1 MPDRLP
7 VALGW
12 GLLLG
17 LAPMLTAQNAALVTS
32 ARVLEPA
39 GLVLVQ
45 APIADRARSAAGERG
60 PFIAAVLRVAPGA
73 GVIVRTDRPG
83 SGDGEGSWVSQGEGT
98 VVIRPGAGQRAAS
111 RSGHT
116 ARLVVTLAFY

>member
-17 LAPMLTAQNAALVTS
+17 LAPMLTAQDAGLVAS

-39 GLVLVQ
+39 GLGLVH
-45 APIADRARSAAGERG
+45 APIAGPARSAAGERG

-83 SGDGEGSWVSQGEGT
+83 SGDGDGSWVSQEEGT
-98 VVIRPGAGQRAAS
+98 VVIRLGAGQRASS
-111 RSGHT
+111 RGGHA